1 MRRNC
6 SLFSRKMGAFC
17 TIVKNCIVKPTT
29 LGHIQTDGSYRHID
43 KISRTALI
51 LNFKGEQFKNVKT
64 YFTLHNSEEVE
75 WLSVLNGILYAKA
88 HKVKALQLENDNL
101 AVINSLI
108 HEISPKNNFKPYYST
123 IRQTISGFDW
133 LDIRWIPRRFNRAD
147 DLFRLK

>member
-1 MRRNC
+1 MRRTI
-6 SLFSRKMGAFC
+6 SLLARNLGGFY
-17 TIVKNCIVKPTT
+17 TIVNNSVVKPTI
-29 LGHIQTDGSYRHID
+29 LGHIQTDGSYRHDD

-101 AVINSLI
+101 SVINSLI
-108 HEISPKNNFKPYYST
+108 QERVPGDKFRPYYST
-123 IRQTISGFDW
+123 IRKNISGFDW
-133 LDIRWIPRRFNRAD
+133 LDMRWIPRRYNRAD